1 MASSITLPDFEFLT
15 NANEDEDYDEEG
27 YEDAEGEDYDEAEDL
42 DAEAE
47 AMARRLGDQLLA
59 DIAKAQAEVA
69 AVATNV
75 AVPPPSEPT
84 TSPPVHPQTSLRKKK
99 DAALLTMKGI
109 LTFASKHPILSSTMS
124 ASRIPGPEG
133 GNLMEVFNRCM
144 SSSTIPKSLARALT
158 EIILSLAKSDA
169 LFGSLRNSDAPAIQ
183 LDKGKRKRDQEDE
196 GGRFPEYPQ
205 KRISNPIPIPIPIDH
220 PDLLHQIGEAI
231 RVVTHA
237 LMNPSAP
244 AQPPAQPINPAVI
257 SSIQL
262 QLHQIFLFAVTS
274 APRAGEGR
282 MQALQELAGLVQMLG
297 VLSGIHIGNTPPP
310 PPWHGPPESAPPPP
324 PLPPDI
330 GTAVYPCLVL
340 GCPKTFH
347 RLFSLRAHQR
357 LHTLEHRPY
366 RCTLCPASF
375 VRNHDL
381 KRHALLHEKK
391 AWRCAGCNKIF
402 SRRDAIKR
410 HKDARGRASA
420 TGGGKG
426 RSSDADSAVDAACA
440 YAEIEEVEVD
450 KMEGE
455 EEISRR
461 AKLWNGIA
469 ASSVG
474 PTMAEHMG
482 PEEGEVDP
490 AIVHQA
496 QNMVLGIHGLLQA
509 EVSKGLGAPSAP
521 APVPAPHASQSTL
534 ASIIARAQQSAV
546 PAESVAASAP
556 PSATPPADD
565 TPMAIDLADTEPP
578 SPVEVGDES
587 ALPPLSLSWLSDE
600 QTRLL
605 EQAIAQASSAAQAQA
620 EAEAALE
627 EEDGE
632 EFDDDDGEAQE
643 QEQEDM
649 EK

>member
-1 MASSITLPDFEFLT
+1 
-15 NANEDEDYDEEG
+15 
-27 YEDAEGEDYDEAEDL
+27 
-42 DAEAE
+42 
-47 AMARRLGDQLLA
+47 MARRLGDQLLA
-59 DIAKAQAEVA
+59 DIAKAQAEA
-69 AVATNV
+69 AVVVESA
-75 AVPPPSEPT
+75 AVPPPPEPM
-84 TSPPVHPQTSLRKKK
+84 SPPQVPFQASFRKKQ

-124 ASRIPGPEG
+124 GSRIPGPEG
-133 GNLMEVFNRCM
+133 GNLMEVFNRCI
-144 SSSTIPKSLARALT
+144 SSSTISKPLARALT

-169 LFGSLRNSDAPAIQ
+169 LFGSLRNSDASAIQ

-205 KRISNPIPIPIPIDH
+205 KRFAVPIPIDQ
-220 PDLLHQIGEAI
+220 PDLLYQIGEAI

-244 AQPPAQPINPAVI
+244 AQAQGQSVNPAVI

-262 QLHQIFLFAVTS
+262 QLHQVFLFAVTS

-310 PPWHGPPESAPPPP
+310 PPWHGPPGSAPSPPPP
-324 PLPPDI
+324 PPDI

-366 RCTLCPASF
+366 RCTQCPASF

-381 KRHALLHEKK
+381 KRHALLHDKK

-410 HKDARGRASA
+410 HKDARGRAST

-426 RSSDADSAVDAACA
+426 RSGEADSVVDAACA

-450 KMEGE
+450 KIDGE

-490 AIVHQA
+490 AVIYQA

-509 EVSKGLGAPSAP
+509 EVSKGLGTPAAP
-521 APVPAPHASQSTL
+521 APIPPPHASQSTL

-546 PAESVAASAP
+546 PAEIAPVP
-556 PSATPPADD
+556 PSEASPAED
-565 TPMAIDLADTEPP
+565 TPMA
-578 SPVEVGDES
+578 S
-587 ALPPLSLSWLSDE
+587 APPPLSLSWLSEE

-605 EQAIAQASSAAQAQA
+605 EQAIAQAASAAQAQA

-627 EEDGE
+627 EEEGE
-632 EFDDDDGEAQE
+632 EFDDDEHEAE
-643 QEQEDM
+643 EHEHEGI
-649 EK
+649 EKE

>member
-1 MASSITLPDFEFLT
+1 MASSITLPDFEFP
-15 NANEDEDYDEEG
+15 AHEEEDYGEEG
-27 YEDAEGEDYDEAEDL
+27 YEDAEGEEYDEAEDL

-59 DIAKAQAEVA
+59 DIAKAQAEAAAIVA
-69 AVATNV
+69 SASI
-75 AVPPPSEPT
+75 PPPSAPG
-84 TSPPVHPQTSLRKKK
+84 TSRAPPQTSLRKKR
-99 DAALLTMKGI
+99 DAALLTMKDI
-109 LTFASKHPILSSTMS
+109 LAFASKHPVLSSTMF
-124 ASRIPGPEG
+124 ASCIPGSEG
-133 GNLMEVFNRCM
+133 GNLMEVFNRCI
-144 SSSTIPKSLARALT
+144 SSSTISKPLARALT
-158 EIILSLAKSDA
+158 ETILSLAKSDA

-205 KRISNPIPIPIPIDH
+205 KRVVVPIPIDH
-220 PDLLHQIGEAI
+220 PDLLDQIGDAI
-231 RVVTHA
+231 RVVTHT
-237 LMNPSAP
+237 LMNPPAP
-244 AQPPAQPINPAVI
+244 AQAPAQSINPVVI

-274 APRAGEGR
+274 AARAGEGR
-282 MQALQELAGLVQMLG
+282 MQALQELAGFVQMLS
-297 VLSGIHIGNTPPP
+297 VLSGIHIGNSPPS
-310 PPWHGPPESAPPPP
+310 PPWHGPPGSEPPPP
-324 PLPPDI
+324 PPPPDI

-366 RCTLCPASF
+366 HCTQCPASF

-420 TGGGKG
+420 TGGKS
-426 RSSDADSAVDAACA
+426 RSGEADVAVDAACA

-450 KMEGE
+450 KVEGE

-490 AIVHQA
+490 AVIHQA
-496 QNMVLGIHGLLQA
+496 HNMVLGIHGLLQA
-509 EVSKGLGAPSAP
+509 EVSKGLGTPAAP
-521 APVPAPHASQSTL
+521 ALIPPPHASQSTL

-546 PAESVAASAP
+546 PAETISASVP
-556 PSATPPADD
+556 PPETPPADD
-565 TPMAIDLADTEPP
+565 TPMSADLPDAEPAFLAA
-578 SPVEVGDES
+578 EGEDS
-587 ALPPLSLSWLSDE
+587 APPPLSLSWLSEE

-605 EQAIAQASSAAQAQA
+605 EQAIAQAASAAQAQA

-632 EFDDDDGEAQE
+632 EFDDGDVEAEE
-643 QEQEDM
+643 QGREGVENA
-649 EK
+649 